1 MTLGE
6 FERVV
11 SNMRTKEEKIKL
23 RILIPL
29 GLTILTLLFVSIVI
43 VYRLQSQFVE
53 ELTHVRLGAVQKTF
67 EMEKKKDA
75 ELFNA
80 LIDFLEQDEQI
91 RAAWIAKDREA
102 LLRKCEPLF
111 KGILTEYR
119 VTHFCFHGLDQIC
132 FLCVHDFPR
141 CGDDAKR
148 YTLNQARHSGQ
159 PAYGVEP
166 GPFGI
171 FTLRVVHPWRI
182 NGEIVGYV
190 EFGEEINH
198 ITPELKK
205 IAGVELLFTVNK
217 SYLDRGRWEKGLQ
230 VTGRGSQWD
239 QYANFVI
246 MDQTTEVLPP
256 QLDNY
261 LKTLRTCTGQE
272 HLSCLLEMSL
282 SNRSY
287 CGGFLPLI
295 IANGQKVGEII
306 VLADVTKE
314 KASRKT
320 LSMLLVAFCTV
331 ISVLLFAVL
340 YLYIGRIER
349 RLTKAYSALRTE
361 VENRKLLEKEILDVS
376 EREQRRI
383 GQELHDSIGQQFV
396 GVAFMAKVLQK
407 KLSGKLP
414 KEAESAAQI
423 AELVNQ
429 GMEQARDL
437 AKGLHPIDLDGTN
450 LTSAL
455 QELASTTER
464 LFDVR
469 CTFSSDGCVAEIDD
483 EVAVHLYR
491 ITQEAI
497 VNAMKHG
504 RAKNIHITLAF
515 GRDKSVL
522 TAKND
527 GLDFPHEIS
536 NSAGMGLNIMKHRA
550 EIIDGFL
557 DVRRHPKSGTILTC
571 VFPNKNNGNGMGKN
585 YVSEKTAG

>member
-1 MTLGE
+1 MK
-6 FERVV
+6 
-11 SNMRTKEEKIKL
+11 TKEEKIKL
-23 RILIPL
+23 RILVPL

-43 VYRLQSQFVE
+43 IYRLQSQFVE
-53 ELTHVRLGAVQKTF
+53 ELTRVRLDAVQKTF
-67 EMEKKKDA
+67 EMDLKKDA
-75 ELFNA
+75 ELFNG
-80 LIDFLEQDEQI
+80 LIDLLEQDEQI
-91 RAAWIAKDREA
+91 RAAWLAEDREA
-102 LLRKCEPLF
+102 LLRECEPLF
-111 KGILTEYR
+111 KGILTKYR
-119 VTHFCFHGLDQIC
+119 ITHFCLHGLDRIC

-148 YTLNQARHSGQ
+148 YTLNQARRNGQ
-159 PAYGVEP
+159 PAYGLEP
-166 GPFGI
+166 GPFGT

-205 IAGVELLFTVNK
+205 IAGVELLFIVNK
-217 SYLDRGRWEKGLQ
+217 SYLDRERWEKGLQ
-230 VTGRGSQWD
+230 VTGHGGQWD
-239 QYANFVI
+239 RFADFVI
-246 MDQTTEVLPP
+246 MDQTTEILPP
-256 QLDNY
+256 QLGNY
-261 LKTLRTCTGQE
+261 LKTLRTRTRQK

-282 SNRSY
+282 RGRHY
-287 CGGFLPLI
+287 CVGFLPLMD
-295 IANGQKVGEII
+295 AGGHDVGDII
-306 VLADVTKE
+306 VLTDITKE
-314 KASRKT
+314 MASKKM
-320 LSMLLVAFCTV
+320 LSMVLVAFCTV
-331 ISVLLFAVL
+331 VSVLLFGIL

-349 RLTKAYSALRTE
+349 RLIGVYGALRAE
-361 VENRKLLEKEILDVS
+361 VKSRKLLEKEILDVS

-396 GVAFMAKVLQK
+396 GVAFMAKVLQQR
-407 KLSGKLP
+407 LSGKLP
-414 KEAESAAQI
+414 EEAESAAQI

-450 LTSAL
+450 LTSVL

-469 CTFSSDGCVAEIDD
+469 CTFSSDGCVAEIDA
-483 EVAVHLYR
+483 EAAVHLYR

-497 VNAMKHG
+497 VNAIKHG
-504 RAKNIHITLAF
+504 RAKNIHITLTF
-515 GRDKSVL
+515 DHDKSVL

-527 GLDFPHEIS
+527 GLDFPEEIT
-536 NSAGMGLNIMKHRA
+536 NCAGMGLNIMKHRA

-585 YVSEKTAG
+585 YVSEKTTG